1 MLSKTEIV
9 GRGSFF
15 KTAARIFM
23 FLFILMVLMGSFYT
37 IPAGYRGVMLTF
49 GKPSTESM
57 LEGLGFKL
65 PIAQRV
71 VEMEVRT
78 QKSEVYADS
87 SSSDL
92 QDVQT
97 TIALNYHVSPSH
109 VPELYTKVG
118 LDYRERI
125 ILPAIQES
133 VKAGT
138 AKYKAEELISKR
150 SQVRDDIKDLLAE
163 RLKKYFIMVD
173 DFNIVNFQF
182 SEEFDRA
189 IEAKV
194 TAEQL
199 KLKAERDLQR
209 IEIEKQQKITQAEA
223 EAEALRLQKQV
234 ISPELIQLR
243 KIEMQMMAIQKW
255 NGIMPQATNG
265 MPFIDVTPQS
275 IHYPDTE

>member
-1 MLSKTEIV
+1 MLNQSNVVGKKPVFKTVIIVIV
-9 GRGSFF
+9 GL
-15 KTAARIFM
+15 I
-23 FLFILMVLMGSFYT
+23 ILSAISGIFYT
-37 IPAGYRGVMLTF
+37 VPAGYRGVLLTF
-49 GKPSTESM
+49 GRPDPNSKE
-57 LEGLGFKL
+57 EGLGFKV
-65 PIAQRV
+65 PFAQKV
-71 VEMEVRT
+71 VDLEVRT
-78 QKSEVYADS
+78 QKDEVVADS

-97 TIALNYHVSPSH
+97 TVALNYHVSPKYA
-109 VPELYTKVG
+109 PLLYTKVG
-118 LDYRERI
+118 MDYRDRI

-138 AKYKAEELISKR
+138 AQYKAEELISKR
-150 SQVRDDIKDLLAE
+150 ADVREDIKTLISEHLN
-163 RLKKYFIMVD
+163 KYYIVVD

-182 SEEFDRA
+182 SEEFDKA

-209 IEIEKQQKITQAEA
+209 IEIEKEQKITQAQA
-223 EAEALRLQKQV
+223 EAEALRLQKAV

-243 KIEMQMMAIQKW
+243 QIEMQIMAIEKW

-265 MPFIDVTPQS
+265 MPFIDVTPANL
-275 IHYPDTE
+275 E